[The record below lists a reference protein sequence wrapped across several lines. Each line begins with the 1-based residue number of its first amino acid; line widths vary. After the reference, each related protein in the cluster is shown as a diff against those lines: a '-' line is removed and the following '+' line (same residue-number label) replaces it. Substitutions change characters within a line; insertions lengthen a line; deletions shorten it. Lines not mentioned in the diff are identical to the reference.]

1 MQIVRLNCFG
11 AYENF
16 FFVIFLSKLSYDVIT
31 RLLFKVIFDLNSIFP
46 LFFFI
51 STYYYIQ
58 FEIKKAVLD
67 IFILKLNSNP
77 YLFLWRGFNITKRK
91 NRKAWHNYK
100 WIYLWLP
107 IFLSSLKWSFL
118 AVEFMMS
125 KVLFQKFLRLQGRIF
140 KQ

>member
-1 MQIVRLNCFG
+1 MQIVRVNCFG

-16 FFVIFLSKLSYDVIT
+16 FFVIFLSKLSHDVIT

-67 IFILKLNSNP
+67 IFVLKLNSNP
-77 YLFLWRGFNITKRK
+77 YLFL
-91 NRKAWHNYK
+91 
-100 WIYLWLP
+100 
-107 IFLSSLKWSFL
+107 
-118 AVEFMMS
+118 
-125 KVLFQKFLRLQGRIF
+125 
-140 KQ
+140 

>member
-1 MQIVRLNCFG
+1 MQIVRVNCFG

-16 FFVIFLSKLSYDVIT
+16 FFVIFLSKLSHDVIT

-91 NRKAWHNYK
+91 NRKSWHNYR

-118 AVEFMMS
+118 AVELMMS
-125 KVLFQKFLRLQGRIF
+125 KVLFQKVLKVTRKNL
-140 KQ
+140 